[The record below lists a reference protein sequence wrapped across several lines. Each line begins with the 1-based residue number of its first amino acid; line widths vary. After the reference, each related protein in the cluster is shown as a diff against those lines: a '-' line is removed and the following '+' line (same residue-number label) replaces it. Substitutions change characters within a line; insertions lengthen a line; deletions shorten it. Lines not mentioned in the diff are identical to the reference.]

1 MSHDSM
7 SHDSMSHDS
16 MSHDSMSH
24 DSMSH
29 RPMSELRDHSGS
41 RVERAIEAVR
51 AGRLVVVVD
60 DEDRENEGDM
70 VLAAEHASPETLAFV
85 VRHGSG
91 IVCVAMEPQRLAQ
104 LELPLMARDGSDA
117 MGTAFTLSVD
127 AREGTTTG
135 VSAADRAQTI
145 AALIAPQTRPD
156 DLLRPGHVFPL
167 RSKPG
172 GVLERAGHTE
182 ASLDLARLAGL
193 FPAGV
198 LCEIV
203 DDDGSMARGAA
214 LQRFAAEHDLPLV
227 SIAEL
232 IAYRC
237 SRERLVRRVSR
248 ARIPTDR
255 GEFTSVA
262 YEAHDGR
269 THVAFVCGDIAAQE
283 SVLVRV
289 HSECFTGDVFRS
301 RRCDCGAQLDRA
313 IEMIAAE
320 GAGVLVYLRG
330 HEGRGIGL
338 RHKLEAYAL
347 QDGGYDTVDANLALG
362 FPADARTYGVGAAIL
377 RELGV
382 RRMRL
387 LTNNPA
393 KRAGLEGYGLEIS
406 EALPLATTPTTENLY
421 YLETKRDR
429 FGHLLELPRAGRE

>member
-1 MSHDSM
+1 MM
-7 SHDSMSHDS
+7 
-16 MSHDSMSH
+16 
-24 DSMSH
+24 
-29 RPMSELRDHSGS
+29 RERVEEPAS
-41 RVERAIEAVR
+41 RVEHAIDAVR
-51 AGRLVVVVD
+51 RGGLVVVVD
-60 DEDRENEGDM
+60 DEERENEGDL
-70 VLAAEHASPETLAFV
+70 VLAAEHATAEALAFV

-91 IVCVAMEPQRLAQ
+91 IVCVAMESQRLAQ
-104 LELPLMARDGSDA
+104 LELPLMAREGSDA

-135 VSAADRAQTI
+135 VSAADRARTI
-145 AALIAPQTRPD
+145 AALIARRTLPG

-167 RSKPG
+167 RSRPG

-203 DDDGSMARGAA
+203 NDDGSMARGEA
-214 LQRFAAEHDLPLV
+214 LERFAGRHALPLV

-237 SRERLVRRVSR
+237 ERERLVKRVSR
-248 ARIPTDR
+248 ARIPTDS

-269 THVAFVCGDIAAQE
+269 THVALVRGEVATQE

-301 RRCDCGAQLDRA
+301 RRCDCGAQLERA

-320 GAGVLVYLRG
+320 GAGVVVYLRG

-377 RELGV
+377 RDLGV

-393 KRAGLEGYGLEIS
+393 KRAGLQGYGLEIS
-406 EALPLATTPTTENLY
+406 ESVPLVTAPTPENLY
-421 YLETKRDR
+421 YLQTKRDR
-429 FGHLLELPRAGRE
+429 FGHQLELPRAGCE